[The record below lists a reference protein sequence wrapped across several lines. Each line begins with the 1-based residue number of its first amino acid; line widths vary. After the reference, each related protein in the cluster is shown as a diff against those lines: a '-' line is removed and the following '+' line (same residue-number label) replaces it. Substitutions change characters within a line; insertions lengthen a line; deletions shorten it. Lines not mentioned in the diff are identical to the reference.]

1 MKVRFNSDSYVRRFF
16 ASKAITITG
25 IYVRK
30 KFSVKKGKF
39 FGYRLFK

>member
-1 MKVRFNSDSYVRRFF
+1 MRVRFNSDNYVRRFF

-30 KFSVKKGKF
+30 KFSGNKGSI
-39 FGYRLFK
+39 FGHRLFK

>member
-1 MKVRFNSDSYVRRFF
+1 MKVRFNSDNYVCRNFI
-16 ASKAITITG
+16 SKTIIITG

-30 KFSVKKGKF
+30 KFSVKKGSI